1 MAPLRPN
8 VDIAIPAK
16 IQATVAPK
24 EWALSKNQNDTF
36 NFIVKNIMQ
45 EKLFEHYFWIT
56 SETHFSARNRETGK
70 RYIFQREMQLS
81 RNEPH

>member
-24 EWALSKNQNDTF
+24 EWALSKNQNDIF
-36 NFIVKNIMQ
+36 NFIVKNVISEQ
-45 EKLFEHYFWIT
+45 LFEYYFWIT
-56 SETHFSARNRETGK
+56 SEAHFSTRNRETGI
-70 RYIFQREMQLS
+70 RLFSQREM
-81 RNEPH
+81 